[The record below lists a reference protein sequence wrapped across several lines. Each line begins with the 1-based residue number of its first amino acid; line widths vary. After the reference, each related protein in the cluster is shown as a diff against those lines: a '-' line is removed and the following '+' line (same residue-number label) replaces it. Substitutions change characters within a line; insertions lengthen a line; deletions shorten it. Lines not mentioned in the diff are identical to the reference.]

1 MWETSKIILS
11 YNLANLKESEA
22 SYMQEMISTNK
33 KEAVDVTFFNSIETK
48 EVEWLWK
55 PYIAFGK
62 LTILQGDPGDGK
74 TTFALKLV
82 SQLTSLQNREIRG
95 LCGRKIN
102 VIYQSA
108 EDGVEDS
115 IKVKL
120 EKMNADCKRIAFINK
135 KDLSLDDKSIEQAI
149 KQTKAQLLVL
159 DPIQSFI
166 ANGKSMSSVKGMRET
181 LRQLA
186 QVAAKT
192 NCAILLIGHLNKSE
206 GKKNLYRGLGSID
219 ITAIARSVL
228 FLKKSEYDPNI
239 RMVTQIKNSL
249 ECEGHDVAYEF
260 DKNEYIHWIGEYTE
274 EFGRPEIKQD
284 KKPATRGVKA
294 YKTIKAKEIIK
305 HCLDNDVNGATFILS
320 KCKEAGISLF
330 TTKKARQELGV
341 VAIKINRHW
350 IWRYE

>member
-1 MWETSKIILS
+1 M
-11 YNLANLKESEA
+11 
-22 SYMQEMISTNK
+22 TNK
-33 KEAVDVTFFNSIETK
+33 KDNVDVTFFNVVQTK

-62 LTILQGDPGDGK
+62 LTILEGDPGDGK

-82 SQLTSLQNREIRG
+82 SQLTSLQNREIKG

-120 EKMNADCKRIAFINK
+120 ERMHADCKRIAFINK
-135 KDLSLDDKSIEQAI
+135 KDLSLDDNSIEKAI
-149 KQTKAQLLVL
+149 KQTKAELLVL

-181 LRQLA
+181 LRKLSL
-186 QVAAKT
+186 VAST
-192 NCAILLIGHLNKSE
+192 THCAILLIGHLNKSE
-206 GKKNLYRGLGSID
+206 GRKTLYRGLGSID
-219 ITAIARSVL
+219 ITAIARSIL
-228 FLKKSEYDPNI
+228 YLKRSEYDNKI
-239 RMVTQIKNSL
+239 RIISNIKNSL
-249 ECEGHDVAYEF
+249 EQEGEDVAYEF
-260 DKNEYIHWIGEYTE
+260 DKNEYIRWIGEYTE
-274 EFGRPEIKQD
+274 EYGRPEIKQD

>member
-1 MWETSKIILS
+1 MD
-11 YNLANLKESEA
+11 
-22 SYMQEMISTNK
+22 MQEIMSV
-33 KEAVDVTFFNSIETK
+33 KEKDPVDVTYFNSIETK

-82 SQLTSLQNREIRG
+82 SQLTSLQNREIKG

-120 EKMNADCKRIAFINK
+120 EKMHADCKRVAFINK
-135 KDLSLDDKSIEQAI
+135 KDLSLDDKSIEKAI
-149 KQTKAQLLVL
+149 KQTKAELMVL

-166 ANGKSMSSVKGMRET
+166 SNGKSMTSIKGMRET

-186 QVAAKT
+186 QVAAKYH
-192 NCAILLIGHLNKSE
+192 CAILLIGHLNKSE

-228 FLKKSEYDPNI
+228 FLKKSEYDNKI
-239 RMVTQIKNSL
+239 RIISNIKNSL
-249 ECEGHDVAYEF
+249 ESEGDDVAYEF
-260 DKNEYIHWIGEYTE
+260 DKDEYIHWLGEYTE
-274 EFGRPEIKQD
+274 EFGEPELK
-284 KKPATRGVKA
+284 
-294 YKTIKAKEIIK
+294 
-305 HCLDNDVNGATFILS
+305 VNGKQTNKNKTATKYQQAAELIKSYLDRGTNGAKFILS
-320 KCKEAGISLF
+320 KCKEKGISEF
-330 TTKKARQELGV
+330 TVKKVRRDLG
-341 VAIKINRHW
+341 IKAFKTNSHW
-350 IWRYE
+350 AWRFE